1 MSRRLAAALALLAC
15 ACASSLAHAGS
26 LTVRDTNGAWTV
38 TEDGQP
44 DANDF
49 LLKHLVNGTGPDDH
63 FGRNGQTAF
72 TLGSNNDS
80 PASVRVDSTRRTW
93 MVGAGLAG
101 NQPQP
106 VVARFQ
112 ADGNADLKWG
122 VQGKLQLTPA
132 GIAIKPND
140 LLPLADGSVLVAGEV
155 TGTATARAAVFHLN
169 ADGALD
175 TKFGKGGVW
184 QRPGDTEASTA
195 TSLAASTDGLVT
207 VGVTVR
213 GGRPEGELWSLTDAA
228 PTLLQHQPQDPSS
241 DGEDLRVEWL
251 ADHWSLS
258 NGGGPTGIVPPAL
271 LTNRAPSPGASAVA
285 NDQGSGGL
293 SPFVAESASA
303 PAAEGGDEGLPWAWI
318 GGGVIIVAAIG
329 GVLLM
334 RSREPKEALRKP
346 PRR

>member
-1 MSRRLAAALALLAC
+1 MSRRLAAALALVAC
-15 ACASSLAHAGS
+15 ACASLPARAGS

-44 DANDF
+44 DANDY
-49 LLKHLVNGTGPDDH
+49 LLKHLVNGTGPDEH
-63 FGRNGQTAF
+63 YGRNGQTAF
-72 TLGSNNDS
+72 TLGSNNDA

-106 VVARFQ
+106 VIARFL
-112 ADGNADLKWG
+112 ADGNADLTWG

-155 TGTATARAAVFHLN
+155 AGTAAARAAVFHLN
-169 ADGALD
+169 ANGALD
-175 TKFGKGGVW
+175 TKFGTGGVW
-184 QRPGDTEASTA
+184 QRPGDAEASTA
-195 TSLAASTDGLVT
+195 TSLAASKDGLVT

-228 PTLLQHQPQDPSS
+228 PALLQHQPQDPSS
-241 DGEDLRVEWL
+241 DGEDLRVEWV
-251 ADHWSLS
+251 ADHWALG

-271 LTNRAPSPGASAVA
+271 LTNRAPLPAASAA
-285 NDQGSGGL
+285 ASDQGSGGL

-303 PAAEGGDEGLPWAWI
+303 PATEGGEDGLPWAWI
-318 GGGVIIVAAIG
+318 GGGVVLVVAIG
-329 GVLLM
+329 GMLLM
-334 RSREPKEALRKP
+334 RSREPDEVPRKP
-346 PRR
+346 GQR